1 MTWKIH
7 AITGDLTGQE
17 ISIDRDMLVGRHQA
31 ADIVLQ
37 AAEISRKHAAFL
49 LKDDALWV
57 QDLGSSNGT
66 FVNDVQIAQETLL
79 KQDDIVQFASL
90 KFSVLAPAAAVEV
103 PAEIEVTAE
112 KVVAQVEVTEPTPAQ
127 QMNEQGIP
135 ELTQRDAS
143 VQLTRDGMPTHVG
156 IPKPAPIPEGVDLAV
171 VKPEPTRMPV
181 EQPVSR
187 VEQEKETQ
195 KNVSVGLISVIVL
208 IILAI
213 MAWVMFK

>member
-90 KFSVLAPAAAVEV
+90 KFSVMAPAAAVEV
-103 PAEIEVTAE
+103 PAEIEATAE
-112 KVVAQVEVTEPTPAQ
+112 KVVEQVEVAEPH
-127 QMNEQGIP
+127 
-135 ELTQRDAS
+135 LHS
-143 VQLTRDGMPTHVG
+143 
-156 IPKPAPIPEGVDLAV
+156 K
-171 VKPEPTRMPV
+171 
-181 EQPVSR
+181 
-187 VEQEKETQ
+187 
-195 KNVSVGLISVIVL
+195 
-208 IILAI
+208 
-213 MAWVMFK
+213 